1 MLMLKLRFENV
12 HTSTMGICPHRE
24 GLKFLKM
31 SCVRINVHEEYF
43 EMHISLF
50 SYVAGKWVS
59 PECRHT
65 YMVLTSE
72 HWYVCMYVC
81 MYIPLASL
89 SSISSYK
96 PEARGLS

>member
-12 HTSTMGICPHRE
+12 PTRTMSICPHRE

-31 SCVRINVHEEYF
+31 SCARINVSEEYF

-50 SYVAGKWVS
+50 SYLTGKWVS
-59 PECRHT
+59 PKCRDT

-81 MYIPLASL
+81 MYVCVGVCVCMWIAMHLTHK
-89 SSISSYK
+89 I
-96 PEARGLS
+96 

>member
-12 HTSTMGICPHRE
+12 PTSTMGICPHRE

-31 SCVRINVHEEYF
+31 SCVRINVREEYF

-50 SYVAGKWVS
+50 SLRDRGWVS

-65 YMVLTSE
+65 YMVLVSE
-72 HWYVCMYVC
+72 HCYVCMCITLFGCV
-81 MYIPLASL
+81 
-89 SSISSYK
+89 
-96 PEARGLS
+96 

>member
-81 MYIPLASL
+81 MYVCL
-89 SSISSYK
+89 K
-96 PEARGLS
+96 VC